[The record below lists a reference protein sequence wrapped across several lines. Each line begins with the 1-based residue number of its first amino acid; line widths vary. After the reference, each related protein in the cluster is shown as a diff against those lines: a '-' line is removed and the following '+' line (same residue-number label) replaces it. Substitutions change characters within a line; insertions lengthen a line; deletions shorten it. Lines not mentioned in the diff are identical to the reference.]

1 MASADVVRRYDRP
14 FWEVS
19 ERLTG
24 EPFDV
29 AARLATATP

>member
-1 MASADVVRRYDRP
+1 MTRSIEVL
-14 FWEVS
+14 WEVS

-29 AARLATATP
+29 AARLAAVRA